1 MKKTPHQSSS
11 KDEAEKSS
19 QDVTLSRRIF
29 LNTAGAATIGGL
41 AVAAGGAM
49 FTGREAKA
57 TSEAPVAPPLPW
69 KYVKLDP
76 MEAGKRGY
84 KFYLEKG
91 G

>member
-1 MKKTPHQSSS
+1 MKRIAPKTPVEN
-11 KDEAEKSS
+11 EAEKNRET
-19 QDVTLSRRIF
+19 VKISRRNF
-29 LNTAGAATIGGL
+29 LNTAGAATVGGL
-41 AVAAGGAM
+41 AVAAGGTL

-57 TSEAPVAPPLPW
+57 ESAPAAPPLSW

-84 KFYLEKG
+84 KNYLAQG